1 MGEAMNQLRL
11 SAESSLGK
19 ILDKSQVGRLKQIQ
33 LQLDPAG
40 AFVVLRD
47 DMIEK
52 LNMTEE
58 QVEMLKS
65 IRDGQRQKQGE
76 VRKSGRQAFQAAMEK
91 INPEFAKNMGN
102 RGNRGNRGNGGNGGN
117 GGNAGNGNQG
127 NRPQFD
133 PEEFRKLMDSP
144 EVKAERDKQ
153 REQEKAVDDESY
165 AIVTKNLYPRQ
176 RATLKKMVGAPFD
189 RSVMGMGGPFGGRGG
204 PGGPGAAATKKGAAN
219 GKAAVAK
226 SGSDDDDEGSAAPAA
241 AKAPAP
247 AKAKPSATSARKN
260 SLRELRGRD
269 DDE

>member
-1 MGEAMNQLRL
+1 
-11 SAESSLGK
+11 
-19 ILDKSQVGRLKQIQ
+19 
-33 LQLDPAG
+33 
-40 AFVVLRD
+40 
-47 DMIEK
+47 
-52 LNMTEE
+52 
-58 QVEMLKS
+58 
-65 IRDGQRQKQGE
+65 
-76 VRKSGRQAFQAAMEK
+76 
-91 INPEFAKNMGN
+91 
-102 RGNRGNRGNGGNGGN
+102 
-117 GGNAGNGNQG
+117 
-127 NRPQFD
+127 
-133 PEEFRKLMDSP
+133 MDSP

-226 SGSDDDDEGSAAPAA
+226 ASSDDDDEAPAA

-247 AKAKPSATSARKN
+247 AKAKPATTARKN